1 MLEDVLAK
9 RPTEVDFI
17 TGALAREADRAGIA
31 VPLHLAMY
39 RLVKGKE
46 ASW

>member
-1 MLEDVLAK
+1 MLEDVVAR
-9 RPTEVDFI
+9 RPTEVDAI
-17 TGALAREADRAGIA
+17 SGALVREAERLGVPA
-31 VPLHLAMY
+31 PLHATMY